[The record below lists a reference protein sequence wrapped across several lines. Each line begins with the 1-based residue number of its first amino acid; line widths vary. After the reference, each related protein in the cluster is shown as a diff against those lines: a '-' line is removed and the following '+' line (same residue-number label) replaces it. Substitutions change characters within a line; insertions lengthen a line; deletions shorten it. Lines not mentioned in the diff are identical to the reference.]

1 MSPVLSETS
10 LEPVLR
16 VDNSSANVATVAA
29 PVEVTLK
36 SSFVPLS
43 PPMTPEDL
51 QTIVIPD
58 DLFHYEPSQPSSQ
71 DAMVVR
77 ATPLSLERSA
87 AMQSRRTTRAV
98 PQPPATPSPS
108 IPSDEL
114 SHHGNGVPCRYFGL
128 GKKGCKQGNQCM
140 FSHMLVPSRPGHSGR
155 FTFVQNVM
163 QDCLHL
169 SDQVLLE
176 SSVTETY
183 VM

>member
-155 FTFVQNVM
+155 
-163 QDCLHL
+163 
-169 SDQVLLE
+169 LLLFI
-176 SSVTETY
+176 
-183 VM
+183 M